1 MMLNLYRKKT
11 NIDYSAPHNRQMY
24 FRMRLLRFYKK
35 IESDDDIYV
44 RTAKMILSGTLPY
57 RHMNQIEKLRK
68 EHETRQKEKFSKV
81 EKKGTSSIEE
91 QIRKVVNN
99 FTSKI

>member
-1 MMLNLYRKKT
+1 MLNYKKKT

-57 RHMNQIEKLRK
+57 RHMNQIEKLRR
-68 EHETRQKEKFSKV
+68 EHETRQKEKYSKI
-81 EKKGTSSIEE
+81 EKKGATSIEY
-91 QIRKVVNN
+91 QIRKVVNS
-99 FTSKI
+99 FSSKI